1 MTARRER
8 VPLTGRSTGRLV
20 EDGRHADIRTQTGRA
35 VLQAARERR
44 ESLAAVEPTRALPES
59 SESPQEASR
68 SNVVFGIGIHGGRM
82 SFVKH
87 AHVAR
92 GDKVA
97 VSPVKRPPPPEP
109 HWRDRITP
117 RRQRGRPRGMQGL
130 EAIDIDGDGVIDE
143 AELHI
148 TQALAHGAVDGD
160 CHDLEAA
167 RDAAGRERLQL
178 AGRREMLRRFWHTN
192 RDKMWAIEPRLRDMP
207 LNSAVDHLMHQC
219 DQQYAGDFATLL
231 RNLEHDARELR
242 LRSSVG
248 AQMALRPPETYRA
261 PESRL
266 QEQHALG
273 HDGYETAR
281 RKQRETLDRVY
292 AHGLHKP
299 LTGESELVDTNGYV
313 YNRTKGTIPDWGNC
327 ANWCAARMRH
337 DPRNPF

>member
-1 MTARRER
+1 MHQ
-8 VPLTGRSTGRLV
+8 PLRL
-20 EDGRHADIRTQTGRA
+20 G
-35 VLQAARERR
+35 
-44 ESLAAVEPTRALPES
+44 ALE
-59 SESPQEASR
+59 
-68 SNVVFGIGIHGGRM
+68 
-82 SFVKH
+82 
-87 AHVAR
+87 
-92 GDKVA
+92 
-97 VSPVKRPPPPEP
+97 PPE
-109 HWRDRITP
+109 
-117 RRQRGRPRGMQGL
+117 GMADV
-130 EAIDIDGDGVIDE
+130 E
-143 AELHI
+143 
-148 TQALAHGAVDGD
+148 
-160 CHDLEAA
+160 
-167 RDAAGRERLQL
+167 GRERLE
-178 AGRREMLRRFWHTN
+178 RERAAMLLEHPCR
-192 RDKMWAIEPRLRDMP
+192 A
-207 LNSAVDHLMHQC
+207 AHLMHQC